1 MRAIPS
7 FSIDVAP
14 SKLKLYF
21 LVSIH
26 VLAGISILL
35 IDYSGSFVFILKI
48 SLAAYL
54 FINLLYHLAANKS
67 TYTLHFKPD
76 NLIDLN
82 VDQSVYQDLQL
93 SRDSYISRSVMQ
105 LNFLAEDAVAPIY
118 LTLFPDS
125 IDSAS
130 CSQLKLRL
138 TLLSSQIE

>member
-35 IDYSGSFVFILKI
+35 IDYSGFFIFILKI

-54 FINLLYHLAANKS
+54 FINLLHHLAANKS

-76 NLIDLN
+76 NLVDLN
-82 VDQSVYQDLQL
+82 IDQSVYQDLQL

-105 LNFLAEDAVAPIY
+105 LNLLTEDAVAPIY

-125 IDSAS
+125 IDLAS

>member
-35 IDYSGSFVFILKI
+35 IDYSGFLVSTLKI
-48 SLAAYL
+48 SLSAYL
-54 FINLLYHLAANKS
+54 SINLIHHLAANKS

-76 NLIDLN
+76 NLVDLN
-82 VDQSVYQDLQL
+82 IDQSVYQDLQL
-93 SRDSYISRSVMQ
+93 CRDSYISRTVMQ
-105 LNFLAEDAVAPIY
+105 LNFLTEDSVAPIH

-125 IDSAS
+125 IDLAS
-130 CSQLKLRL
+130 FSQLKSRL